1 MKRKKEEASVRLRR
15 DNCGDLNQRLSYA
28 GQNLPT
34 CSRFRC
40 KGGMLQVLY
49 WRPIKPLDFKAIGW
63 KYSEE
68 RDSGNSFWNLSKLS
82 ILLNVFIPLEMSWN
96 LLRLYLH
103 DVNGVG
109 FKSFLFL
116 INSFLLRKINL
127 QIFFPFLSLLLSF
140 QKKTKQQARFTART
154 EKKNMI
160 IELGASLKVS
170 RAHVEKNSSRQVS
183 DLVVFQWSKKI
194 SNFPNFSLS
203 SSRCLP
209 AQWKGIR

>member
-1 MKRKKEEASVRLRR
+1 
-15 DNCGDLNQRLSYA
+15 
-28 GQNLPT
+28 
-34 CSRFRC
+34 
-40 KGGMLQVLY
+40 MLQVLY
-49 WRPIKPLDFKAIGW
+49 WTPIKPLDFKAIGW

-127 QIFFPFLSLLLSF
+127 QIFFRFSF
-140 QKKTKQQARFTART
+140 IAPVFPEKNKTRSTFYSKNR
-154 EKKNMI
+154 KKNMI
-160 IELGASLKVS
+160 IELGASLKIS
-170 RAHVEKNSSRQVS
+170 RAHVETNSSRQVS
-183 DLVVFQWSKKI
+183 DLVLFQWSKKI

-209 AQWKGIR
+209 TQWKGIR